1 MTSTIPIK
9 KLIAELKYRI
19 DKSPIA
25 GMGVFATKDIP
36 AGVKLADYEGE
47 EMSLK
52 DFKTQYGNDISHT
65 YSLRRI
71 NRIISGKK
79 YFNVSHYMNESNTP
93 NIILKQR
100 GIYTLC
106 TIKEGEEMFLKYPKR
121 YIRDY
126 VL

>member
-1 MTSTIPIK
+1 MTSTVNIK

-25 GMGVFATKDIP
+25 GMGVFATQDIP

-52 DFKTQYGNDISHT
+52 DFKTQYGNDISKT

-71 NRIISGKK
+71 NRIISGKNNSNW
-79 YFNVSHYMNESNTP
+79 YHMINESNTP
-93 NIILKQR
+93 NVCYKRR
-100 GIYTLC
+100 GVYTLC

-121 YIRDY
+121 YIRNY

>member
-1 MTSTIPIK
+1 MTSTINIA
-9 KLIAELKYRI
+9 KLLADLKYRI

-25 GMGVFATKDIP
+25 GMGVFATQDIP
-36 AGVKLADYEGE
+36 AGFRLADYEGE

-65 YSLRRI
+65 YSMRRV
-71 NRIISGKK
+71 NKIICGKK
-79 YFNVSHYMNESNTP
+79 YFNVSHYMNESNDP
-93 NIILKQR
+93 NCILKQR
-100 GIYTLC
+100 GIYTLVSL
-106 TIKEGEEMFLKYPKR
+106 KEGDEMFLKYPKK